1 MSDETTTRT
10 ISIAPDI
17 EGMKR
22 WLAQVARDTDERALW
37 GVRMAAA
44 LGILEWYGEA
54 LSEARGWND

>member
-1 MSDETTTRT
+1 MLSDKAEVYR
-10 ISIAPDI
+10 DDQNI